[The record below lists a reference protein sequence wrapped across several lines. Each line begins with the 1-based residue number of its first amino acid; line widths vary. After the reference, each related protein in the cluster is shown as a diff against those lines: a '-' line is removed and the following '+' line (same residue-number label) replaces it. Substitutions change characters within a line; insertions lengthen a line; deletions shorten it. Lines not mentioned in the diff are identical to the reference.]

1 LTFYLLTYSSVDT
14 VTAEALHSSPEI
26 LSIMEITKGSTK
38 GYEDAAGVVELV
50 GFHLTHNGS
59 F

>member
-50 GFHLTHNGS
+50 GFHLT
-59 F
+59 